1 MPRYIDKDKLIRDLI
16 DNRNFYPAIVKR
28 AIENA
33 PTEGVVPR
41 SEVEKAKQEV
51 AREIFEEIDTTIR
64 TDIKANNRYY
74 GDYQE
79 GRNNAFYTVIRQL
92 AELRKKY
99 IGE

>member
-1 MPRYIDKDKLIRDLI
+1 MDKLTEQHLKKKI
-16 DNRNFYPAIVKR
+16 RNFITLNSVTKDEIRKEYNEIFDKLK
-28 AIENA
+28 EY
-33 PTEGVVPR
+33 ED
-41 SEVEKAKQEV
+41 KQEV

-92 AELRKKY
+92 AELKKKY